1 MMNRKYI
8 LNVLYDLAL
17 TAGAEIH
24 FKPLITKTLQ
34 RLMYHMDFPCGL
46 LFLDSLNS
54 TDKKLRLEAAIG
66 DSGAIEGIGS
76 EYSITLNQ
84 DAQGFICTMTN
95 SELIGGL
102 PCLKNHYKTVLKL
115 PIPNGGLILLLSPK
129 AVSIDFRLDLVFL
142 PFLANFSKSVHLS
155 RMNDTQVNA
164 LEYLVHT
171 RTKALEEANAVL
183 EKEIADRMWAEQE
196 LRTSENDLRSIFN
209 NLQDAFVRC
218 DNHGEIIKCSPS
230 AVAMMR
236 CDSGS
241 LLGQNVGSFCVDKK
255 EARRFIFA
263 LNRNAGTVKNYRL
276 KLCGCDQQELWV
288 SISARVYFDKSGCA
302 AGVEGTARDISQI
315 IQSQEILEDTA
326 RKNTQLLSENRRLA
340 RELIVTLEKERSHL
354 SKELHDEMGQAL
366 TAINT
371 QASIISANAREKGV
385 ISSAHEIS
393 KQINELFASIR
404 AISKRLRPH
413 LLDSLGLVESLKDLI
428 AMTSKQS
435 KLIPC
440 FTCSGKLHDLPDI
453 TNITIYRVIQ
463 EALTNA
469 LRHSKADKIEILL
482 SRSTSRGNSGGI
494 IKLDIVDNGSGID
507 LNAMDATGLGLIG
520 IRERITAVDGTFA
533 LTTSL
538 GDGVRISIMIPLE

>member
-1 MMNRKYI
+1 MMNKKYI
-8 LNVLYDLAL
+8 LNILYDLSA
-17 TAGAEIH
+17 TVGGEIH
-24 FKPLITKTLQ
+24 YEPLITKTLQ
-34 RLMYHMDFPCGL
+34 RLMYHMDFPSGL
-46 LFLDSLNS
+46 LFLESINS
-54 TDKKLRLEAAIG
+54 HDKKMCLEAAIG
-66 DSGAIEGIGS
+66 DSVAATAIGS
-76 EYSITLNQ
+76 EYSIKIIR
-84 DAQGFICTMTN
+84 DAHGAICTTTH
-95 SELIGGL
+95 SELLSDL
-102 PCLKNHYKTVLKL
+102 PCRQDYYKTILKL

-129 AVSIDFRLDLVFL
+129 IVSVDFHLDLVFL
-142 PFLANFSKSVHLS
+142 PFLANFAKAIHLS
-155 RMNDTQVNA
+155 RINDTQVDA
-164 LEYLVHT
+164 LEYLVHE
-171 RTKALEEANAVL
+171 RTKELEEANLTL
-183 EKEIADRMWAEQE
+183 EKEIANRVWAEQA
-196 LRTSENDLRSIFN
+196 LRSSEIELRSIFD

-218 DNHGEIIKCSPS
+218 DNHGNIIKHSPS
-230 AVAMMR
+230 AMQLMK
-236 CDSGS
+236 CDSDS
-241 LLGQNVGSFCVDKK
+241 LIGQNVAIFCSDRKA
-255 EARRFIFA
+255 AREFIVA
-263 LNRNAGTVKNYRL
+263 LNRGGEAVENHRIRL
-276 KLCGCDQQELWV
+276 HRYDKQEIIV
-288 SISARVYFDKSGCA
+288 SISARVYYDESGRA
-302 AGVEGTARDISQI
+302 AGVEGTARDITHIIKSQKL
-315 IQSQEILEDTA
+315 LENTA
-326 RKNTQLLSENRRLA
+326 RKNIQLLSENQRLA
-340 RELIVTLEKERSHL
+340 RELIVTLEKERSYL